1 MGATEAVG
9 MIVSIVE
16 VGRVVE
22 GTLVGS
28 GVGVN
33 AIIGA
38 SRAVQAVRRNKERAM
53 SFFIQSNYM
62 SLRVFEKQ
70 SPI

>member
-1 MGATEAVG
+1 VGATEALG

-33 AIIGA
+33 AIIGD